1 MKRTSKTEEVPEGS
15 GEAGS
20 DSKAGHPL
28 SRRKNVLRG
37 AAFIVCVLFLL
48 AAVLF
53 WRLSGQGREGEPVSV
68 PQEAVMA
75 GTAGE
80 GAYFLLSAMED
91 AQEQI
96 QVESCMALSDGENF
110 SLSGT
115 AQRIPA
121 NDDGR
126 FYLFAL
132 EVYEE
137 SIPEGEEPIAQTEAA
152 RNFTLTAAINE
163 YQEDSRLYD
172 KFVVAVKQNERYLA
186 VSAPHYITNPE
197 AIADYTAAF
206 PEVDS
211 IEASGGLSETRHH
224 GVG

>member
-1 MKRTSKTEEVPEGS
+1 MKRTSKKEEVPEGS
-15 GEAGS
+15 GEDRS

-28 SRRKNVLRG
+28 SGHKNVSRG
-37 AAFIVCVLFLL
+37 AAVIVCVLFLL
-48 AAVLF
+48 AAALF
-53 WRLSGQGREGEPVSV
+53 WRLNGQGREGEPVSV
-68 PQEAVMA
+68 PQEAVTA
-75 GTAGE
+75 GAAGE

-96 QVESCMALSDGENF
+96 QVEACEVLSDGENF
-110 SLSGT
+110 ALSGT

-152 RNFTLTAAINE
+152 QNFTLTAAINE
-163 YQEDSRLYD
+163 YQEDSR
-172 KFVVAVKQNERYLA
+172 RHP
-186 VSAPHYITNPE
+186 SAHRSLLL
-197 AIADYTAAF
+197 
-206 PEVDS
+206 V
-211 IEASGGLSETRHH
+211 
-224 GVG
+224 

>member
-15 GEAGS
+15 GEARS

-53 WRLSGQGREGEPVSV
+53 WRLSGQGRKGEPVSV

-126 FYLFAL
+126 FYLVAL
-132 EVYEE
+132 EVYVE
-137 SIPEGEEPIAQTEAA
+137 SVPGGGGPGIIRGKIKEA
-152 RNFTLTAAINE
+152 FQL
-163 YQEDSRLYD
+163 
-172 KFVVAVKQNERYLA
+172 V
-186 VSAPHYITNPE
+186 
-197 AIADYTAAF
+197 F
-206 PEVDS
+206 PRFFQKR
-211 IEASGGLSETRHH
+211 AGGLGAEPPKARCKDPKA
-224 GVG
+224 